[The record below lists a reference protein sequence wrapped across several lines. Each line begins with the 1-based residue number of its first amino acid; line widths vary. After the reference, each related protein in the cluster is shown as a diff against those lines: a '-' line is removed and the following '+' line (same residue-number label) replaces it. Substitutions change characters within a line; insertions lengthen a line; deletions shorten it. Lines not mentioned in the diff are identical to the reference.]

1 MKKYILPIVL
11 VIMLTL
17 VTACGQSNSTAAPAQ
32 NGQTEKSEETV
43 QSGDTAK
50 AADNMQGSET
60 AVAGDTA
67 NTAET
72 GNLPVKAWPS
82 DQAL

>member
-32 NGQTEKSEETV
+32 NGEAEKKEGAV

-50 AADNMQGSET
+50 AADNMQG
-60 AVAGDTA
+60 A
-67 NTAET
+67 N
-72 GNLPVKAWPS
+72 GGCR
-82 DQAL
+82 